1 MSRNS
6 TVFRFLWC
14 LTLAAMLVG
23 ACGSSVL
30 AADAVPGP
38 EAVGG
43 IEVLAPYEKEI
54 EGSSVDAIRLDA
66 SAAQPTISC
75 KSAFVVDMDS
85 GKVIYDYN
93 GNKAIYPASTT
104 KIMTA
109 YLCLKY
115 GDLNAYV
122 TVQPGILSDVIP
134 DATTLG
140 LVTGERIQVRSL
152 LLSMMLISSCD
163 SANVIAQHVSG
174 SIAKFAALMNR
185 EAKALGCTGTHF
197 ACTHGLPNT
206 SHYTTA
212 RDMAIIA
219 RAAMSYPVFRQIV
232 GSRYMDIPATNVHRA
247 RRLENINMFMP
258 FSGSAYA
265 YPYATGI
272 KTGTTTAA
280 GYCLVSSAEKDGVRL
295 LAAVYGS
302 SSMANRYNSSRN
314 LYEWAFANYHPEEDS
329 FPFRDVPK
337 DSWYYNSVKA
347 AYEAKIVYG
356 TSATTFSP
364 MNTVT
369 RGQLVTLLYRIAG
382 CPAATEKAPFLD
394 LTQNWYLDA
403 VNWAWKNNV
412 VYGTSA
418 TTFAPGEDITRQ
430 DLTTILYRYA
440 GSPRV
445 TGSAL
450 AGFSDAGAVS
460 GYARDAV
467 EWAVENRIMLGSNHQ
482 IKPKDTATRAEAC
495 ALLMRYRN
503 YLRK

>member
-1 MSRNS
+1 
-6 TVFRFLWC
+6 
-14 LTLAAMLVG
+14 
-23 ACGSSVL
+23 
-30 AADAVPGP
+30 
-38 EAVGG
+38 
-43 IEVLAPYEKEI
+43 
-54 EGSSVDAIRLDA
+54 
-66 SAAQPTISC
+66 
-75 KSAFVVDMDS
+75 
-85 GKVIYDYN
+85 
-93 GNKAIYPASTT
+93 
-104 KIMTA
+104 
-109 YLCLKY
+109 
-115 GDLNAYV
+115 
-122 TVQPGILSDVIP
+122 
-134 DATTLG
+134 
-140 LVTGERIQVRSL
+140 
-152 LLSMMLISSCD
+152 
-163 SANVIAQHVSG
+163 
-174 SIAKFAALMNR
+174 
-185 EAKALGCTGTHF
+185 
-197 ACTHGLPNT
+197 
-206 SHYTTA
+206 
-212 RDMAIIA
+212 
-219 RAAMSYPVFRQIV
+219 
-232 GSRYMDIPATNVHRA
+232 
-247 RRLENINMFMP
+247 
-258 FSGSAYA
+258 
-265 YPYATGI
+265 
-272 KTGTTTAA
+272 
-280 GYCLVSSAEKDGVRL
+280 
-295 LAAVYGS
+295 
-302 SSMANRYNSSRN
+302 MANRYNSSRN

-430 DLTTILYRYA
+430 DLTTSLYRYA

-495 ALLMRYRN
+495 ALLMRYRD